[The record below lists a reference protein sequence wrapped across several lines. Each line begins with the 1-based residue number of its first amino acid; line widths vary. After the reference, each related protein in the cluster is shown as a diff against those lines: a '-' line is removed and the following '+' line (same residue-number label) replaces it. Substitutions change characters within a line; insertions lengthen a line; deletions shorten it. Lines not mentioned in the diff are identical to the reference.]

1 MDRFLESEMQGAI
14 FCDPNFV
21 RNFLTVDSTRLQA
34 VLENCQS
41 QLDAV
46 YLRKNITQEDQ
57 LYEPIR
63 RVLNVIKQAVD
74 GGSDASHSFPF
85 VDVSAEPIAC
95 HYDDMAGIRPDLVL
109 FDGPTRHWET
119 VRLPIEVKT
128 QETFLKVGM
137 KQLTRYARAVFAHQ
151 LHRRHLYGL
160 VVCKWEATFVRFDRS
175 GILNSKPIDIRR
187 QREEFCEAFAGL
199 MMLDEE
205 AFGYDTAFTTR
216 TRRDGRLQFY
226 VDLPADA
233 FPAEEGTATE
243 PNSASPNATAGPSH
257 LPSPTRKRSTRRLR
271 VMEKLCHRKSI
282 RGRATIVL
290 RVREVIR
297 PGALDEPEEAQ
308 GRVKTRSRTKRER
321 QPKEE
326 VEQLG
331 TRDYVLK
338 LMWRDPNKTSEAKV
352 LERLVGIYG
361 VAQYLWHSD
370 AFKACDAQSCE
381 RPSKGHCD
389 VCLDRT
395 PDRDQ
400 VLVTENLTDLNIDV
414 PGETEGGGEIQY
426 KAVKTDRYSKAYVG
440 RTSRIYCRL
449 LMSSVGS
456 PLCTAE
462 SPRQLLQAV
471 LDAILGYWRLVN
483 KGLLHRDVS
492 DGNVLML
499 QDPNGYTRR
508 EWKDQRVTP
517 HGQDPTL
524 AKSEAL
530 LQKLL
535 DDLDRDPSGILN
547 DFDLFTTHNWM
558 GVSFFDD
565 SSSEEQVPGVDAKP
579 GTSVRSEDADADERG
594 SKRRK
599 LNPTIRASTL
609 LSSSGKGKERE
620 VPGPQESSLAC
631 ITKADKGACQG
642 IDFRTGTPTF
652 MSLRVLRTP
661 IGQRYEHSFMDDLE
675 SFFWLILWCV
685 LERVEPSNTNPG
697 VDTLLNL
704 LDQPSLENIT
714 SKKSDFLAQC
724 VRDGGEEMKD
734 VLALCRNSWATDPM
748 VANLILEMGSYF
760 NNITRKKIFDYTPVK
775 VFPKIVKMI
784 TDALNRS
791 DSDST
796 DSDSD

>member
-1 MDRFLESEMQGAI
+1 
-14 FCDPNFV
+14 
-21 RNFLTVDSTRLQA
+21 
-34 VLENCQS
+34 
-41 QLDAV
+41 
-46 YLRKNITQEDQ
+46 
-57 LYEPIR
+57 
-63 RVLNVIKQAVD
+63 
-74 GGSDASHSFPF
+74 
-85 VDVSAEPIAC
+85 
-95 HYDDMAGIRPDLVL
+95 
-109 FDGPTRHWET
+109 
-119 VRLPIEVKT
+119 
-128 QETFLKVGM
+128 
-137 KQLTRYARAVFAHQ
+137 
-151 LHRRHLYGL
+151 
-160 VVCKWEATFVRFDRS
+160 
-175 GILNSKPIDIRR
+175 
-187 QREEFCEAFAGL
+187 
-199 MMLDEE
+199 
-205 AFGYDTAFTTR
+205 
-216 TRRDGRLQFY
+216 
-226 VDLPADA
+226 
-233 FPAEEGTATE
+233 
-243 PNSASPNATAGPSH
+243 
-257 LPSPTRKRSTRRLR
+257 
-271 VMEKLCHRKSI
+271 
-282 RGRATIVL
+282 
-290 RVREVIR
+290 
-297 PGALDEPEEAQ
+297 
-308 GRVKTRSRTKRER
+308 
-321 QPKEE
+321 
-326 VEQLG
+326 
-331 TRDYVLK
+331 
-338 LMWRDPNKTSEAKV
+338 MWRDPNKTSEAKV

-784 TDALNRS
+784 TDALNRL